1 MTAAGGVSVN
11 GGAAAAA
18 PALTARVDMEVASVL
33 SPSQAKTFVAC
44 PAKWYFRYVERLPEY
59 VTGALAVGRAV
70 HRALEG
76 NFRQKLSSRVD
87 MPVGA
92 LAEMYEQAAAEEFS
106 HADLR
111 DEEDPAELKDLGRRC
126 VLKYLQEAAPEI
138 QPALIEHP
146 VSGRIGG
153 VEVRGYVD
161 LMDVEGRIIDLKTS
175 SKKPAGISADYKLQL
190 ATYAAI
196 TPGASGI
203 CRLDTLTK
211 QKTVQLVHQTY
222 HADNS
227 TERLYIETMYPIV
240 QDGMKDGRYWPVR
253 DGHLCSRKYCSFWR
267 VCEREFGGTVNG

>member
-1 MTAAGGVSVN
+1 MTAAVGLSVK

-18 PALTARVDMEVASVL
+18 PALTARVETEIASVL
-33 SPSQAKTFVAC
+33 SPSQAKTFIGC

-70 HRALEG
+70 HRALEV
-76 NFRQKLSSRVD
+76 NFRQKLSSRTD
-87 MPVGA
+87 LAAAELLPVFEG
-92 LAEMYEQAAAEEFS
+92 AAAEEFGQ
-106 HADLR
+106 ADLR
-111 DEEDPAELKDLGRRC
+111 EEEDPAELKDVGCRC
-126 VLKYLQEAAPEI
+126 VLKYMQEAAPAI

-146 VSGRIGG
+146 VSGAIGG

-175 SKKPAGISADYKLQL
+175 AKKPAGISADYKLQL

-196 TPGASGI
+196 TPGACGL

-222 HADNS
+222 HADDAA
-227 TERLYIETMYPIV
+227 ERLYIETMYPIV